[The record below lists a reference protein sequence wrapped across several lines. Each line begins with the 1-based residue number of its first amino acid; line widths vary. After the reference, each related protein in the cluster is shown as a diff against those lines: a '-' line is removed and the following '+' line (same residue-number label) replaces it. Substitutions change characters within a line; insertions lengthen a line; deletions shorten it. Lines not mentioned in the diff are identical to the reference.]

1 MEQAEHGE
9 RLPGEL
15 HPAPVSGRLGRM
27 RILRPF
33 RQRDF
38 ALLWCG
44 MAVSLVGDG
53 VFFVAMPWLVLG
65 LGSAGALSA
74 VGVAWTLPQV
84 LLLLLGGVLSDRFP
98 RRLLMI
104 AGDVIRAAATGTI
117 GVLAVTGAV
126 ELWHV
131 VALVALYAVGQ
142 SLFTP
147 AFGAIVPEIV
157 PQDLL
162 VEANSVD
169 QFVRPVAFRLA
180 GPALGG
186 LLIALAGTGAAFLAD
201 ASSFVVSA
209 AAISLMRPPARP
221 RGERLRL
228 GAVVADLRAGYAYV
242 RSQTWIWAT
251 LFASAASML
260 AFWGPWQ
267 VLVPLVVK
275 EELGGSAGDLG
286 LVFTVGGVGAI
297 LASLA
302 MSQVGLPR
310 RFMLVLYVTWAV
322 ATGGLAFF
330 GLVSSVW
337 QAMAVSFALNGAM
350 TAGTVVWATLLHRL
364 VPNELLGRV
373 SALDWFVSTSLV
385 PLSYLLTGLLANVLS
400 PTAVLVGA
408 GVAGGLAFLVFL
420 PVRGVRSVEGRLG
433 AAAAAAQPSGAR

>member
-1 MEQAEHGE
+1 MERAHQG
-9 RLPGEL
+9 L
-15 HPAPVSGRLGRM
+15 

-33 RQRDF
+33 RLRDF
-38 ALLWCG
+38 ALLWTG
-44 MAVSLVGDG
+44 MSVSLVGDG

-65 LGSAGALSA
+65 LGSAGSLAA

-84 LLLLLGGVLSDRFP
+84 FLLLLGGVLSDRFS

-104 AGDVIRAAATGTI
+104 VADTIRVAATGAI
-117 GVLAVTGAV
+117 GVLALTGAI

-147 AFGAIVPEIV
+147 AFGAIVPQIV

-162 VEANSVD
+162 VQANSFD
-169 QFVRPVAFRLA
+169 QLVRPIAFRLA

-186 LLIALAGTGAAFLAD
+186 LLVAAAGTGTAFLVD
-201 ASSFVVSA
+201 ASSFVVSVVA
-209 AAISLMRPPARP
+209 LSLMRPQERP
-221 RGERLRL
+221 PRERLRV
-228 GAVVADLRAGYAYV
+228 AAFAADLRAGYAYV

-251 LFASAASML
+251 LVASAASML

-275 EELGGSAGDLG
+275 DELGGGADDLG
-286 LVFTVGGVGAI
+286 LVFTLGGVGAI

-302 MSQVGLPR
+302 MSQLGLPR
-310 RFMLVLYVTWAV
+310 RFMVVLYATWAL
-322 ATGGLAFF
+322 ATGGLALF
-330 GLVSSVW
+330 GVVSSIW
-337 QAMAVSFALNGAM
+337 QAMLVSFALNAAM

-385 PLSYLLTGLLANVLS
+385 PVSYLLTGLLTSVLGAE
-400 PTAVLVGA
+400 TVLVAAGLAGA
-408 GVAGGLAFLVFL
+408 LAFLAFL
-420 PVRGVRSVEGRLG
+420 PIRGVRGVEGELG
-433 AAAAAAQPSGAR
+433 GPAAQPSGAR

>member
-1 MEQAEHGE
+1 MIG
-9 RLPGEL
+9 G
-15 HPAPVSGRLGRM
+15 V

-33 RQRDF
+33 RLRDF

-53 VFFVAMPWLVLG
+53 IFFVAMPWLVLG
-65 LGSAGALSA
+65 LGSAGSLAA

-104 AGDVIRAAATGTI
+104 VADAIRALATATI
-117 GVLAVTGAV
+117 GVLALTGAI

-147 AFGAIVPEIV
+147 AFGAIVPQIV

-186 LLIALAGTGAAFLAD
+186 LLVALAGTGSAFLAD
-201 ASSFVVSA
+201 ASSFLVSVA
-209 AAISLMRPPARP
+209 AVSLMRPQERPPA
-221 RGERLRL
+221 ERLRL
-228 GAVVADLRAGYAYV
+228 RAFAADLRAGYAYV

-251 LFASAASML
+251 LLASAASML

-275 EELGGSAGDLG
+275 DELGGSAGDLG
-286 LVFTVGGVGAI
+286 FVFTVGGVGAI

-302 MSQVGLPR
+302 MSQIGLPR
-310 RFMLVLYVTWAV
+310 RFMLVLYATWAL
-322 ATGGLAFF
+322 ATGGLALF
-330 GLVSSVW
+330 GFVSSVW
-337 QAMAVSFALNGAM
+337 QAMAISFGLNAAM
-350 TAGTVVWATLLHRL
+350 TAGTVVWGTLLHRL

-373 SALDWFVSTSLV
+373 SSLDWFVSTSLV
-385 PLSYLLTGLLANVLS
+385 PVSYLLTGLLANVLS
-400 PTAVLVGA
+400 TATVLVLA

-420 PVRGVRSVEGRLG
+420 PVRGVRGVEGQLG
-433 AAAAAAQPSGAR
+433 GPAAQPSAAR